1 MPAKLYGLGPSN
13 AKAIT
18 SSEWKFIFI
27 IKLYTETYLQ
37 FVLVVAM
44 AKMDEQSFTFLV
56 VILFKADTIRLQ
68 KTRLKET
75 SGRLAQIRTRYSKTT
90 IGVPRAITLKV
101 VFSSSKQHL

>member
-1 MPAKLYGLGPSN
+1 MPAKLFGLGPSN

-27 IKLYTETYLQ
+27 IKFYTEAYLQ
-37 FVLVVAM
+37 FVQVDAM
-44 AKMDEQSFTFLV
+44 AKTDEQSFTFLS

-75 SGRLAQIRTRYSKTT
+75 SGRLAQIRTR
-90 IGVPRAITLKV
+90 
-101 VFSSSKQHL
+101 